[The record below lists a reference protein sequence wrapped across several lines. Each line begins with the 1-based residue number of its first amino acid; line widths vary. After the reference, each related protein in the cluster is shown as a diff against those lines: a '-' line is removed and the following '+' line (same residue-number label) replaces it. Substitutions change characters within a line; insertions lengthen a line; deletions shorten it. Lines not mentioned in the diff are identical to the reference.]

1 MSADSGEIGR
11 ARVDSAEVG
20 RVCADSA
27 EIGRA
32 RERFEDERFLRGAG
46 CFVDD
51 LKLPEMSHAVIVRS
65 AVAHG
70 RITGIDATAARALPG
85 VLAVLTHADIAAYAA
100 PIPVRVGAV
109 AGLERYLQR
118 PLAHDTVR
126 YVGEPL
132 AVVIAQDRY
141 VAEDGAD
148 LVFAEIDPREAVV
161 GVAAA
166 LRDEVLVH
174 AGTGSNRA
182 AHYVAGRG
190 DTGSAFAAADY
201 TRKETFRCHRHS
213 SVPLETRGLV
223 ARWDP
228 ALSRL
233 QVFGAAKVPFHNRRL
248 LAQMLGLDEGAVDL
262 IELDVGGSFGAR
274 GEFYPE
280 DLLIPLAAMLTGRA
294 VKWIEDRRENLI
306 AMNHSR
312 EMECELEIAASRDG
326 RILGLRGTLHAD
338 MGAYARTTGG
348 IVPAKAAMFLPGPYD
363 IAHYACDVSAVMT
376 NKTPAGT
383 FRGPGRYEANF
394 FRERLIDMMAAD
406 LGLDAADVR
415 LRNLIRPEQMP
426 YPTGALVP
434 YEAPA
439 AYDSGDYPFVLRQA
453 LASFGYDGLSHVRG
467 KLVDGKWHGVG
478 MACFVDSSG
487 AGPAEHARLV
497 VESPTAVSL
506 FSGASS
512 SGQGHET
519 SFAQVLADEIGLPA
533 EAIRV
538 FHGSTTGVARGF
550 GTYHGRGMVMGGSA
564 VKRVGEAFV
573 AQLLAEAA
581 RRSGLE
587 PAELSYR
594 RGSVTSRRTQ
604 ETIVSLETLCA
615 EMRDGNAAAQRL
627 LQAEAHFAQTAC
639 TFEYGTQ
646 IAHVAIDA
654 RTAVVE
660 VVRLLT
666 VEDCGNVVNPSIVHG
681 QVIGAAV
688 QGLSGTLL
696 EEFVYDAS
704 GQMTCGSFADYLL
717 ATSTDFP
724 RVEATSVNRAPS
736 PLNPLGAKG
745 VGEGGIEGVGGA
757 IANAVA
763 DALRSL
769 GIEVVS
775 LPLTPNRI
783 AALVREARPRQ
794 AS

>member
-1 MSADSGEIGR
+1 MSPDAG
-11 ARVDSAEVG
+11 
-20 RVCADSA
+20 

-51 LKLPEMSHAVIVRS
+51 LDLPQMAHAVIVRS
-65 AVAHG
+65 ALAHG
-70 RITGIDATAARALPG
+70 RIVAIDTAAARALPG
-85 VLAVLTHADIAAYAA
+85 VIAVLTHADIAAHAA
-100 PIPVRVGAV
+100 AIPVRVGAV
-109 AGLERYLQR
+109 ASLERYLQF
-118 PLAHDTVR
+118 PLASDTVR
-126 YVGEPL
+126 YVGEPI
-132 AVVIAQDRY
+132 AVVIAEDRY
-141 VAEDGAD
+141 IAEDGAD
-148 LVFAEIDPREAVV
+148 LVLAEIDPEPAVV
-161 GVAAA
+161 DMAAA
-166 LRDEVLVH
+166 LRDDVLVH
-174 AGTGSNRA
+174 AESGSNRA
-182 AHYVAGRG
+182 AHYVARRG
-190 DTGSAFAAADY
+190 DAERAFAVAGY

-228 ALSRL
+228 VRPRL
-233 QVFGAAKVPFHNRRL
+233 EVFGAAKVPFYNRRL
-248 LAQMLGLDEGAVDL
+248 LAQMLGLDEGVVDL

-280 DLLIPLAAMLTGRA
+280 DLLIPLAAKLLDRP

-326 RILGLRGTLHAD
+326 RILGLRGRLRAD

-363 IAHYACDVSAVMT
+363 IPDYSCDVSAVMT

-415 LRNLIRPEQMP
+415 LRNLVRPEQMP
-426 YPTGALVP
+426 YATGTLVP
-434 YEAPA
+434 YEGPA
-439 AYDSGDYPFVLRQA
+439 EYDSGDYPFVLRHA
-453 LASFGYDGLSHVRG
+453 LASFGYDDLSQLRG
-467 KLVDGKWHGVG
+467 RQIDGRWHGVG
-478 MACFVDSSG
+478 IACFVDSSG
-487 AGPAEHARLV
+487 AGPAEYARLV

-533 EAIRV
+533 ESIRV

-564 VKRVGEAFV
+564 VKRVGETFV
-573 AQLLAEAA
+573 AQLLTEAA
-581 RRSGLE
+581 RRSSLD
-587 PAELSYR
+587 PTELSYR
-594 RGSVTSRRTQ
+594 SGSVSTRSGDLVMSVAQ
-604 ETIVSLETLCA
+604 LCE
-615 EMRDGNAAAQRL
+615 EMRRGDATAQRL

-639 TFEYGTQ
+639 TFEYGAQ
-646 IAHVAIDA
+646 IAHVAVDA
-654 RTAVVE
+654 RTAAVE

-696 EEFVYDAS
+696 EEFAYDAS
-704 GQMTCGSFADYLL
+704 GQMICGSFADYLL

-724 RVEATSVNRAPS
+724 SVEAASVNRAPS

-757 IANAVA
+757 VANAVA

-769 GIEVVS
+769 GVEVVG

-783 AALVREARPRQ
+783 ATLMREARSRQ
-794 AS
+794 VS